1 MPSISDQLS
10 SLPPPDD
17 APHKT
22 PLWKGPDH
30 DGVTFTLLSRFLTCR
45 ERFRLLVVEGLKP
58 EETFNHRLFYGSAWH
73 LCEEVLAR
81 GNDPTRGNKADRA
94 APLWEPALKT
104 YAQDLCRRYPM
115 QKEQVEHWWNV
126 CRVQFP
132 VYVDYWHKNTDVV
145 QRTPLLQEY
154 PFKVPYALPS
164 GRTVLL
170 RGKFDSVDIIGKGKA
185 AAIYLQENKTKG
197 DVDPNQLKRQLTF
210 DLQTMLYLVALE
222 VYRQGCRDSFWPG
235 VDSKLG
241 KVNYRTATES
251 IAGVRYNVIRRPL
264 SGGKYSI
271 VRHKP
276 NKTNLYGESHEE
288 YYARLQ
294 GLIRED
300 PGHFFMRWR
309 VEVQPEDIVKF
320 RRRCLD
326 PLLEHLC
333 NWWDWISASPNSDPW
348 ELTSERMNTGLHTGL
363 HWQHPFGVRNILD
376 EGGSTDLD
384 EYLSSGSVVG
394 LTRTNNLFPEL

>member
-1 MPSISDQLS
+1 MPSISGQVSD
-10 SLPPPDD
+10 LPTPDD
-17 APHKT
+17 APRKGS
-22 PLWKGPDH
+22 LWKGPEV

-45 ERFRLLVVEGLKP
+45 ERFRLLVVEGLRP
-58 EETFNHRLFYGSAWH
+58 EEGFNHRIEYGNFWH
-73 LCEEVLAR
+73 LCEEVLAK

-94 APLWEPALKT
+94 TPLWEPTLKQ
-104 YAQDLCRRYPM
+104 YAQDLCRRYPL
-115 QKEQVEHWWNV
+115 QREQIEHWWQV
-126 CRVQFP
+126 CRAQFP
-132 VYVDYWHKNTDVV
+132 VYVQYWAKNEDVV

-154 PFKVPYALPS
+154 AFKVPYQLPS

-185 AAIYLQENKTKG
+185 AGIYLQENKTKG
-197 DVDPNQLKRQLTF
+197 EVVPDQLKRQLTF
-210 DLQTMLYLVALE
+210 DLQTMMYLTAL
-222 VYRQGCRDSFWPG
+222 VTYGPYA
-235 VDSKLG
+235 LTNH
-241 KVNYRTATES
+241 KVTPNVPV
-251 IAGVRYNVIRRPL
+251 AGVRYNVVRRPL

-276 NKTNLYGESHEE
+276 SKKEPYGESEVE

-294 GLIRED
+294 SLIKED

-309 VEVQPEDIVKF
+309 VEVQPEDIAKF

-326 PLLEHLC
+326 PLLEQLC
-333 NWWDWISASPNSDPW
+333 DWWEWISASPSSDPW
-348 ELTSERMNTGLHTGL
+348 EITSERMKTGLRTGF

-394 LTRTNNLFPEL
+394 LTRTDNLFPELT